1 MAKVECPFGG
11 CDFAGS
17 VSSVEGHI
25 SGSTSGDHQGEV
37 GRNHRE
43 YLTREAEEKIK
54 EEELPESVVSPAP
67 SGSSSPG
74 RRVLLGTM
82 LLVVVVL
89 ASTIPEES
97 EQPEE
102 IEPDQGGATAEEWVV

>member
-1 MAKVECPFGG
+1 MAQVECPFGG

-17 VSSVEGHI
+17 VGSVEAHI

-43 YLTREAEEKIK
+43 YLTREAERTIGT
-54 EEELPESVVSPAP
+54 EEPPEQVAP
-67 SGSSSPG
+67 VARSGSTNPG

-82 LLVVVVL
+82 VLVVVVL
-89 ASTIPEES
+89 ASTVSDGE
-97 EQPEE
+97 EE
-102 IEPDQGGATAEEWVV
+102 IEVDQGTTMDEEWVV